1 MEGKKSYGVT
11 DVLRVI
17 FLVVFALPFVGGYLI
32 LDKEMETKVIGGI
45 LCIVGL
51 VIWFLFGIH

>member
-1 MEGKKSYGVT
+1 MRST
-11 DVLRVI
+11 DKNRITDALAII
-17 FLVVFALPFVGGYLI
+17 FLAVFAMPFFGGYLM

-51 VIWFLFGIH
+51 VIWFLFGIN

>member
-1 MEGKKSYGVT
+1 MRREKSYGWME
-11 DVLRVI
+11 VLKVV
-17 FLVVFALPFVGGYLI
+17 FLAIFALPFVGGYLM
-32 LDKEMETKVIGGI
+32 LDRERETKVIGGI